1 MKRVGYSG
9 ARVEAGRPVR
19 VRRWWLSQDDELWFV
34 QGYILKV
41 VPIEISKGWD
51 VEVEGKESQG

>member
-1 MKRVGYSG
+1 MGPEWRQGDQSG
-9 ARVEAGRPVR
+9 

-41 VPIEISKGWD
+41 VPIEISKAWD